1 MENMKAGEGSPEWLR
16 LFALMSAEFAV
27 AEKCPEPPGLPER
40 SARVREIRDL
50 EKQLEAVST
59 LEHITH
65 VVKYTEHLDPRS
77 TPEYYQIIYD
87 RKKRIV
93 NVEPYFN
100 AIAGARA
107 YEKTEV
113 DAEQSQSGITT
124 VLVEADGIEILKAAY
139 PNYFGDVQKFCMQLK
154 SITQGDQAVEYAM
167 LPRVAPPKKKPYEKP
182 DYSWIG
188 RSPFHKPDRRRR

>member
-113 DAEQSQSGITT
+113 DAEQSQSGRRSDYAPKLTAAHAEGSRVRPAWLEPPAT
-124 VLVEADGIEILKAAY
+124 DAHSCDGAQRWLAVV
-139 PNYFGDVQKFCMQLK
+139 FRGDYV
-154 SITQGDQAVEYAM
+154 G
-167 LPRVAPPKKKPYEKP
+167 P
-182 DYSWIG
+182 G
-188 RSPFHKPDRRRR
+188 RGARSNARPEGARTRALRGRQPAK